1 MMQIQ
6 PITEQAY
13 VQATMTMDAMRM
25 EVLLYRA
32 EITKLKA
39 DLQKQNIEIAALRV
53 DKENAIKSTDS

>member
-39 DLQKQNIEIAALRV
+39 ELQKQNIEIAALRV